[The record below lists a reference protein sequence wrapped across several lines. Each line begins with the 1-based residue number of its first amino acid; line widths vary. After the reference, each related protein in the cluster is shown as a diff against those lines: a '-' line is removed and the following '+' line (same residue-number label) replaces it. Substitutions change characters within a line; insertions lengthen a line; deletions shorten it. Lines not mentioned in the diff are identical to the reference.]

1 MQILG
6 IRTAPTT
13 VRYAV
18 LDWDGHTARLINAAS
33 ENKLDF
39 PADKTTTA
47 AKIHWL
53 REELLRIL
61 RQNPQVNRIALK
73 TKEYGPRPESASA
86 REAAY
91 YDAAALIV
99 AGEKSLPVSLFLYSN
114 MGTKRAEV
122 ETFAETNVV
131 RVDPY
136 WNEQIADAIAA
147 AWSARNL

>member
-6 IRTAPTT
+6 IRTAPSC
-13 VRYAV
+13 VRYV
-18 LDWDGHTARLINAAS
+18 ILEWDGHAGRLINASS
-33 ENKLDF
+33 EHKLNF
-39 PADKTTTA
+39 PADKTTTE

-53 REELLRIL
+53 REEFIRIL
-61 RQNPQVNRIALK
+61 RQNPQIVRIALK
-73 TKEYGPRPESASA
+73 TKEYGPRPESAAS

-91 YDAAALIV
+91 YDAAVLIV
-99 AGEKSLPVSLFLYSN
+99 AGEKALPVNMFLYSN

-122 ETFAETNVV
+122 EDFAEASVS
-131 RVDPY
+131 RIEPY